1 MLSERGSAACHD
13 YTRAVTDDAGAL
25 PEVAAATFFAVDMRV
40 GRVIRCDPFPEARRP
55 AYRMTIDFGPL
66 GLRTSSARLT
76 DRYGAGDLTGRL
88 VIGVVNLPPRQIGP
102 VRSEVLVLGAY
113 ERGTETVALLAPDG
127 DCVPGDRIG

>member
-1 MLSERGSAACHD
+1 MCVAGASVRRD
-13 YTRAVTDDAGAL
+13 YTRAVTREAVTS
-25 PEVAAATFFAVDMRV
+25 PEVAADTFFAVDMRV
-40 GRVIRCDPFPEARRP
+40 GRVIRCDPFPEARKP

-76 DRYGAGDLTGRL
+76 ERYRAEELTGRL

-113 ERGTETVALLAPDG
+113 ERGTETVALLSPDG
-127 DCVPGDRIG
+127 DCVPGDRVG